1 MRKAETA
8 QINNVVPSGFHAYAL
23 LTNGQLH
30 MFFVNSGQFNI
41 NIESFVVVVDAHYR
55 CHDSNVLLVIAKHI
69 SSKKNSAQHYLMA

>member
-41 NIESFVVVVDAHYR
+41 NVTASDGVSTVSKLF
-55 CHDSNVLLVIAKHI
+55 NVTVANVSGLFGA
-69 SSKKNSAQHYLMA
+69 NAA